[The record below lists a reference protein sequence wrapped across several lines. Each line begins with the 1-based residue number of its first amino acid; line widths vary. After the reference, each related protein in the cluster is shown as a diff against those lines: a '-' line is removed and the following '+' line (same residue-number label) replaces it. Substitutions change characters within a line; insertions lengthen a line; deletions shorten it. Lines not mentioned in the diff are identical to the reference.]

1 MNRLLQALIALS
13 GLAITGL
20 LTWQGLEND
29 RAQTR
34 LALLALFSEQVGV
47 EMTTCSPTTLV
58 MAADAANELAVRE
71 KGGEKYKDYLAQVTS
86 EVEQCTT
93 TKGGTQQAQS
103 GQQQQAEA
111 GQPTPGGSGPTPV
124 RDSMMRAA
132 SEVVSQN
139 VILRQEEA
147 APDAAAAPANQ
158 RWYTVL
164 ASYRPGQ
171 EEDAVRQLQDV
182 QRRAQGIQPPVRV
195 EVYRTRISGLYA
207 IVLTGE
213 GATRESA
220 RDLVGLA
227 RRNGWARDAFVQSD
241 RNWVSCGT
249 PDSAA
254 ALSRCGGGR
263 LGLRRS

>member
-29 RAQTR
+29 RALTR

-47 EMTTCSPTTLV
+47 AMNTCSPTTLV
-58 MAADAANELAVRE
+58 MATDAANELARVD

-86 EVEQCTT
+86 EIEACSRQRAQTP
-93 TKGGTQQAQS
+93 QLQS
-103 GQQQQAEA
+103 GERRDDQQQQTVDA
-111 GQPTPGGSGPTPV
+111 TPDLPAQV
-124 RDSMMRAA
+124 MQAA
-132 SEVVSQN
+132 PAVVSQN
-139 VILRQEEA
+139 VKLRAEEGQTT
-147 APDAAAAPANQ
+147 PQAAATAGSQ
-158 RWYTVL
+158 RWYAVV
-164 ASYRPGQ
+164 ASYRPGEEQVVAEHVQ
-171 EEDAVRQLQDV
+171 EVLRQS
-182 QRRAQGIQPPVRV
+182 RSMQPAVRV
-195 EVYRTRISGLYA
+195 EVYRTRLSGLYA

-227 RRNGWARDAFVQSD
+227 RRNGWARDAFVQND

-249 PDSAA
+249 GDSAE
-254 ALSRCGGGR
+254 ALRRCGGGR

>member
-47 EMTTCSPTTLV
+47 AMNTCSPTTLV
-58 MAADAANELAVRE
+58 MATDAANELARVE

-86 EVEQCTT
+86 EIEECSRTRGQ
-93 TKGGTQQAQS
+93 TQQAQS
-103 GQQQQAEA
+103 GRRDGVDQPSSGGAIPPEQQEMAVQTSPA
-111 GQPTPGGSGPTPV
+111 
-124 RDSMMRAA
+124 
-132 SEVVSQN
+132 VVSQN
-139 VILRQEEA
+139 VKLRQEEGET
-147 APDAAAAPANQ
+147 APGAAAPTPNQ
-158 RWYTVL
+158 RWYTVV
-164 ASYRPGQ
+164 ASYRPGEEQIAAEHVQ
-171 EEDAVRQLQDV
+171 EVLRQS
-182 QRRAQGIQPPVRV
+182 RTMQPPVRV
-195 EVYRTRISGLYA
+195 EVYRTRLSGLYA

-227 RRNGWARDAFVQSD
+227 RRNGWARDAFVQND

-249 PDSAA
+249 GDSAE
-254 ALSRCGGGR
+254 ALRRCGGGR